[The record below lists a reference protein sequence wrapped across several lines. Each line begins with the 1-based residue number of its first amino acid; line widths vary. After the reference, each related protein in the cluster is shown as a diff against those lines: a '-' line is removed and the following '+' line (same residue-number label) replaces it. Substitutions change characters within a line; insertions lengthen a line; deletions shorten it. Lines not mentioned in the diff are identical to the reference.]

1 MTKSFLHGRTEA
13 IRTVQPHS
21 VEFVKVRHP
30 LEIYNFTLK
39 LVNSRPSSPNPPP
52 TRKSQLFAEHANNM
66 SSSSKNVVKVSVKIA
81 TSMLSTV
88 SSNANVKVI
97 LTGTG
102 LSTGMATATA
112 TESLKA
118 DPPLHLQVVP
128 TDAITNQ
135 FSLPFLLILAG
146 QPWALQFCLRQIV
159 ETPH

>member
-21 VEFVKVRHP
+21 VEFVKVRYS
-30 LEIYNFTLK
+30 LSTYNFMLNSI
-39 LVNSRPSSPNPPP
+39 NSRHSSPNLPL

-66 SSSSKNVVKVSVKIA
+66 LNSPKNVVKVSVKIA
-81 TSMLSTV
+81 TSTLFTV

-102 LSTGMATATA
+102 LSTGMGTA

-118 DPPLHLQVVP
+118 GPPLHLQVVP
-128 TDAITNQ
+128 TALC
-135 FSLPFLLILAG
+135 SVLPQYF
-146 QPWALQFCLRQIV
+146 
-159 ETPH
+159 T